1 MGIGKWIAGA
11 LGWAMGGPI
20 GALLG
25 VGIASLIE
33 NSSNSENSD
42 GRYYDQRNSFL
53 ISMLVLSSAVMKAD
67 GKVMKSELEYVKN
80 FVRNNF
86 GDNAVSQ
93 ALKILKELLQ
103 KDVNIEQVSAQIAAN
118 MTISQRLQLLHYLC
132 GIARVDATPSRAE
145 LDVLERIA
153 SALRIPASDSSSVFA
168 MFGTTVEDAYTVL
181 EIDSNA
187 TDEQVKKAYRKMAMK
202 HHPDKVANLGEDVKK
217 AAEEKFRQ
225 VQEAYEKIKKERGIN

>member
-33 NSSNSENSD
+33 NSSNSENRD
-42 GRYYDQRNSFL
+42 GRSYDQRNSFL

-118 MTISQRLQLLHYLC
+118 MIISQRLQLLHYLC